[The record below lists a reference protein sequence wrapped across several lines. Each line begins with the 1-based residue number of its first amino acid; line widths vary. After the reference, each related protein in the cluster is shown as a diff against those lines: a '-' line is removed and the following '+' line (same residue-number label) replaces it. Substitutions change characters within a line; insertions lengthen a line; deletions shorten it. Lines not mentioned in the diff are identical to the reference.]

1 VRQVRFALV
10 LLTLL
15 VLQTSLMADLPVFTV
30 RGDLLL
36 LLAVAAGI
44 ADGPDRG
51 AMVGFLAGFGY
62 DLLVS
67 QTPVGLYALAYCLT
81 GYAVGMVQSSVL
93 RASWWIPVA
102 SAFGASAFGVV
113 LFAMLGTVL
122 GQDDMVN
129 ERLTRI
135 ALIVAAINALLIMP
149 MLKVVRWSLPLDRR
163 AARLGTL

>member
-1 VRQVRFALV
+1 MRQVRLV
-10 LLTLL
+10 LVLITLL
-15 VLQTSLMADLPVFTV
+15 VLQTSLVADLTVFTV

-51 AMVGFLAGFGY
+51 AMVGFLAGLGY

-67 QTPVGLYALAYCLT
+67 QTPAGLYALAYCLT
-81 GYAVGMVQSSVL
+81 GYAVGMVQGSVL

-102 SAFGASAFGVV
+102 SGFGASAFGVV

-122 GQDDMVN
+122 GQDGMVN

-135 ALIVAAINALLIMP
+135 ALIVAVINALLILP
-149 MLKVVRWSLPLDRR
+149 MLRVMRWTLPLDRR
-163 AARLGTL
+163 AARLSTL

>member
-1 VRQVRFALV
+1 MRYVRFGLV
-10 LLTLL
+10 LITLL
-15 VLQTSLMADLPVFTV
+15 VLQTSLVADLPIFTV
-30 RGDLLL
+30 RADLLL
-36 LLAVAAGI
+36 LLTIAAGI

-51 AMVGFLAGFGY
+51 AMVGFVAGFGF

-81 GYAVGMVQSSVL
+81 GYAVGMVQDSVL

-102 SAFGASAFGVV
+102 SSFGASVFGIG

-122 GQDDMVN
+122 GQDHMVN

-135 ALIVAAINALLIMP
+135 ALIVALINALLILP
-149 MLKVVRWSLPLDRR
+149 MLRVIRWSFPLDRR
-163 AARLGTL
+163 SARLSAL